1 MDEIFSVETKSV
13 PLGIH
18 HGLMSVASFRNL
30 FLTIALMA
38 VSLLLINSP
47 MVWTSTRPLSS

>member
-18 HGLMSVASFRNL
+18 HGVMDALSFRNL
-30 FLTIALMA
+30 FLTIA
-38 VSLLLINSP
+38 SLLLMNFP
-47 MVWTSTRPLSS
+47 MAWTSRTSLNS